1 MTFVPS
7 HRSYPNKIALVLFL
21 TSLLPLTGTNPAE
34 AQKRLR
40 VRSHRATATAAPA
53 APAPPAPSPSSAP
66 PEPKVADLLTRTN
79 ADRAANGLPALRWD
93 NRLASLATQWSD
105 DMATNGF
112 RHRSL
117 SALGI
122 GAGEYADM
130 RVISENIAMG
140 GATNTGTLHDL
151 LMRSPGHLANI
162 MDGNVDMVGIGA
174 TCDPQGQLWITV
186 NFAGDGAGVVPDAPG
201 GQRATG
207 PSGGFGC

>member
-1 MTFVPS
+1 MAFVPS
-7 HRSYPNKIALVLFL
+7 QHSFPKRLALVLLL
-21 TSLLPLTGTNPAE
+21 TSLLPLTGTSPVG

-40 VRSHRATATAAPA
+40 VRTRRATATVTQAAPVPPPA
-53 APAPPAPSPSSAP
+53 APSPASS
-66 PEPKVADLLTRTN
+66 ESKVADLLARIN
-79 ADRAANGLPALRWD
+79 ADRAANGLPPVRWD
-93 NRLASLATQWSD
+93 NRLANLATQWSA

-122 GAGEYADM
+122 GTGEYADM
-130 RVISENIAMG
+130 RVVSENIAMG
-140 GATNTGTLHDL
+140 GGTNTGSLHDL

-162 MDGNVDMVGIGA
+162 LDGEVDMVGIGA
-174 TCDPQGQLWITV
+174 VCDPQGQLWITV